1 MSQYGAPIGG
11 KPPGGPVPPRGY
23 YSPYPQPRRRFGL
36 WFIIFVLFALLVLS
50 TLSNMGYYL
59 DSVANSG
66 NTGLGTPRLE
76 EIVVDNNGSNDK
88 ILVADITGIISSLAV
103 QSSGVNMVRWIE
115 AQLKQAANDFEI
127 KAVILK
133 VDSPGGEVL
142 ASDQIYESI
151 MQFQEKTGKP
161 VIASMAGLAAS
172 GGYYVSAPCRWI
184 VAHPLTI
191 TGSIGVIMHG
201 YNYRNLMAK
210 VGVEPTVFKSGK
222 LKDMLSG
229 EKFPDEVTQEEKA
242 LVQEMVN
249 TTFDRFK
256 QVIQEGRDWAQSQDG
271 DTGKPLSTDWQSFAD
286 GRILSGEQAFELGMV
301 DELGGFDEAVT
312 RAKSLAG
319 IQEANI
325 VTYEKPFSFSSFFRF
340 LGKAESNQKIEVDL
354 GFDRPK
360 LQAGRLYLLS
370 PTFIQ

>member
-23 YSPYPQPRRRFGL
+23 YSPYPPPRRRFGL
-36 WFIIFVLFALLVLS
+36 WFIIFVLFGLLVLS

-66 NTGLGTPRLE
+66 SAGIGLPKLE
-76 EIVVDNNGSNDK
+76 EIQVENNGASDK
-88 ILVADITGIISSLAV
+88 ILVADVTGIISSLALER
-103 QSSGVNMVRWIE
+103 SGVNMVRWMDE
-115 AQLKQAANDFEI
+115 QLKQAAEDFQI

-142 ASDQIYESI
+142 ASDQIYETI
-151 MQFQEKTGKP
+151 LKFQEETGKP

-201 YNYRNLMAK
+201 YNYRNLMEK
-210 VGVEPTVFKSGK
+210 VGVEPNVFKSGRF
-222 LKDMLSG
+222 KDMLSG
-229 EKFPDEVTQEEKA
+229 EKFPDDVSQEEKA
-242 LVQEMVN
+242 MVQEMVD
-249 TTFDRFK
+249 TTFNRFK

-271 DTGKPLSTDWQSFAD
+271 DSGKPLATNWQNFAD
-286 GRILSGEQAFELGMV
+286 GRILSGEQAFELGLV
-301 DELGGFDEAVT
+301 DELGGFDKAVE

-319 IQEANI
+319 IAEANLI
-325 VTYEKPFSFSSFFRF
+325 AYDKPFSFSSFFRF

-354 GFDRPK
+354 GFDRPR

-370 PTFIQ
+370 PTYIQ

>member
-23 YSPYPQPRRRFGL
+23 YSPYPPSRRRFGL
-36 WFIIFVLFALLVLS
+36 WFIIFVLFGLLVLS
-50 TLSNMGYYL
+50 TLSNMGHYL
-59 DSVANSG
+59 DSMSSSG
-66 NTGLGTPRLE
+66 GTGMGSPRLE
-76 EIVVDNNGSNDK
+76 EIQVENNGANDK
-88 ILVADITGIISSLAV
+88 ILVADVTGLISSLALER
-103 QSSGVNMVRWIE
+103 SGVNMVHWIDE
-115 AQLKQAANDFEI
+115 QLKQAADDFQI

-142 ASDQIYESI
+142 ASDQIYETI
-151 MQFQEKTGKP
+151 LKFQEETGKP

-210 VGVEPTVFKSGK
+210 VGVEPTVFKSGRF
-222 LKDMLSG
+222 KDMLSG
-229 EKFPDEVTQEEKA
+229 EKFPDDVSPEEKA
-242 LVQEMVN
+242 MVQEMVD
-249 TTFDRFK
+249 TTFNRFK

-271 DTGKPLSTDWQSFAD
+271 DSGKPLASNWQNFAD
-286 GRILSGEQAFELGMV
+286 GRILSGEQAFELGLV
-301 DELGGFDEAVT
+301 DELGGFEKAVA

-319 IQEANI
+319 IAEANLI
-325 VTYEKPFSFSSFFRF
+325 AYDKPFSFSSFFRF

-370 PTFIQ
+370 PTYIQ